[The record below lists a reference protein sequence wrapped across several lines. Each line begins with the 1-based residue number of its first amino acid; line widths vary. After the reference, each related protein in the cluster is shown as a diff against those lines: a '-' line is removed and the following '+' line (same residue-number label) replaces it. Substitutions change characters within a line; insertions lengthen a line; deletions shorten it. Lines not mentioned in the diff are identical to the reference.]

1 MLSNGNN
8 SLRIERLRSSF
19 IAYKDVVK
27 FVPSSR
33 VSKAQQ
39 KVLQLIEGVLVIP
52 PLPEHCGDGS
62 SGTCVNFALNTCLT
76 LHEAPRNVTESVPL
90 QLRQC
95 CYFSVTNDSFFPL
108 NHLQVHCHT
117 PMAKVYCCLF
127 ENVYEITVKR
137 QRDFRCL

>member
-62 SGTCVNFALNTCLT
+62 SGTCVNFVLNTCLT
-76 LHEAPRNVTESVPL
+76 LHA
-90 QLRQC
+90 
-95 CYFSVTNDSFFPL
+95 
-108 NHLQVHCHT
+108 
-117 PMAKVYCCLF
+117 AA
-127 ENVYEITVKR
+127 
-137 QRDFRCL
+137 